1 MKTIN
6 LNSNR
11 LLIFYKKIVLLLLLN
26 FNFLNGQS
34 SDIDIIRDRVY
45 HSILVNYSGL
55 SSMESGFDNE
65 AIKKIISD
73 FDGDKWPYIHYG
85 MFPEKGSTIPFT

>member
-11 LLIFYKKIVLLLLLN
+11 LLIFYNKIVLILLLN

-34 SDIDIIRDRVY
+34 SDIDIIRDRLY
-45 HSILVNYSGL
+45 HTILDNYSVF
-55 SSMESGFDNE
+55 SSTESGFDDE
-65 AIKKIISD
+65 AIKKILSD
-73 FDGDKWPYIHYG
+73 FDENKCYSLN
-85 MFPEKGSTIPFT
+85 K